1 MWIQQN
7 EAGMDRRFCT
17 LELCF
22 HPGRNQPRPG
32 VVFRGKGKRISA
44 VEKALWDPRVFVM
57 FQENAWVDRATNDNY
72 TKHVICPFMLEE
84 HPLEEDKV
92 MFCDNLEA
100 QTTQSFLDLLHEVNC
115 SRYLQPPESTDLI
128 QAVDAGL
135 GRLTKFQV
143 GRQFDDWMDK
153 EDNLQKWEDGKITAS
168 EKRILIT
175 KWVGEAWEIIFKSGK
190 YDPDKFFEHTGC
202 LLTLDGSEDH
212 LIKIQ
217 GLPDYKPPPPPP
229 TEEDVEE
236 IAVETVRMDN
246 PEPTIVESVI
256 DRLEE
261 DDVSVQSEEGDPFE
275 NQEFFENDDEEYAS
289 LCM

>member
-1 MWIQQN
+1 
-7 EAGMDRRFCT
+7 
-17 LELCF
+17 
-22 HPGRNQPRPG
+22 
-32 VVFRGKGKRISA
+32 
-44 VEKALWDPRVFVM
+44 
-57 FQENAWVDRATNDNY
+57 
-72 TKHVICPFMLEE
+72 MLEE
-84 HPLEEDKV
+84 HSLEEDKV

>member
-1 MWIQQN
+1 M
-7 EAGMDRRFCT
+7 
-17 LELCF
+17 
-22 HPGRNQPRPG
+22 
-32 VVFRGKGKRISA
+32 S
-44 VEKALWDPRVFVM
+44 
-57 FQENAWVDRATNDNY
+57 
-72 TKHVICPFMLEE
+72 
-84 HPLEEDKV
+84 
-92 MFCDNLEA
+92 
-100 QTTQSFLDLLHEVNC
+100 
-115 SRYLQPPESTDLI
+115 
-128 QAVDAGL
+128 
-135 GRLTKFQV
+135 RLTKFQV

-175 KWVGEAWEIIFKSGK
+175 KWVGETWEIIFKSGK

-246 PEPTIVESVI
+246 PKATIVESVI

-261 DDVSVQSEEGDPFE
+261 DGISVQSEEGDPFE
-275 NQEFFENDDEEYAS
+275 HQEFFENDDEEYAS